1 MRYCYSML
9 HSSAHCFFPLHYRI
23 QGVRAVFQQFILM
36 QYRNKLLYYLIF
48 GCGFQ
53 IVYDTGGVEIY

>member
-9 HSSAHCFFPLHYRI
+9 HSSAHCFSLCI
-23 QGVRAVFQQFILM
+23 TESRASVLFFQQFILM
-36 QYRNKLLYYLIF
+36 QNRNKLLYYLIF